1 MKSFTILLI
10 PILVFVLLL
19 HTNPKKM
26 ETSFYQ
32 QTKNGSVVLDHVVN
46 NYQFM
51 ISDSNLCWAACMESL
66 IKGYETQSQI
76 GHQQLEIANY
86 YNAEFLNSSIRPEQI
101 EKVAMYDQHYLN
113 MYQKAGFKIHTPMIH
128 LLENLS
134 QIKKLLKK
142 DNTLL
147 IRRLENER
155 SHIMMIVG
163 IINNRYMVLDPD
175 SNSKGVYYWSPKKMV
190 MKYGIEKLWAVTVTQ
205 N

>member
-1 MKSFTILLI
+1 
-10 PILVFVLLL
+10 
-19 HTNPKKM
+19 
-26 ETSFYQ
+26 
-32 QTKNGSVVLDHVVN
+32 
-46 NYQFM
+46 
-51 ISDSNLCWAACMESL
+51 
-66 IKGYETQSQI
+66 
-76 GHQQLEIANY
+76 
-86 YNAEFLNSSIRPEQI
+86 
-101 EKVAMYDQHYLN
+101 

-163 IINNRYMVLDPD
+163 IINDRYMVLDPD

>member
-1 MKSFTILLI
+1 
-10 PILVFVLLL
+10 
-19 HTNPKKM
+19 M

-32 QTKNGSVVLDHVVN
+32 QTKNDSLVLDHVVN

-51 ISDSNLCWAACMESL
+51 ISNSNLCWAACMESL

-163 IINNRYMVLDPD
+163 IINDRYMVLDPD